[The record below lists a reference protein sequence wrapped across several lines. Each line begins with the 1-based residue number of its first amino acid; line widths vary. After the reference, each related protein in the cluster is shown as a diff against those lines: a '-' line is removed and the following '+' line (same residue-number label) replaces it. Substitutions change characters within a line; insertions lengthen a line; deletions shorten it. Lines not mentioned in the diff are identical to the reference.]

1 MKITVPGLERED
13 FASSYRQQG
22 PRPQQSTTFS
32 RRAIDNYFAFPMTHN
47 PENVHY
53 IVKITWRYDFL
64 GDYEQENDQLIKV
77 ATNEDNIHE
86 LLDEDNDEDELDEED
101 LSLSQEID
109 QIELDFTEKAENEA
123 CPHNGTCHY
132 RVFTKPHCFNKAKKI
147 CRSHRGNLSSVHSCT
162 ANRDLQW
169 YIKLKASN
177 VRYAWI
183 GVWKSKLLASGTP
196 SAATNA
202 FHLSALTENRPSS
215 SALMHQL

>member
-1 MKITVPGLERED
+1 MWKLLLLLLVGTACAQE
-13 FASSYRQQG
+13 S
-22 PRPQQSTTFS
+22 
-32 RRAIDNYFAFPMTHN
+32 
-47 PENVHY
+47 
-53 IVKITWRYDFL
+53 

-183 GVWKSKLLASGTP
+183 GVWKSKLCRPYSTVDGSKLNYANWACNQNKTRGRWCVAMCVNTGKWYSFSCHKRLP
-196 SAATNA
+196 SVCTY
-202 FHLSALTENRPSS
+202 
-215 SALMHQL
+215 